1 MRRAWLTI
9 RYASFRNSSAVSVQ
23 GFLVCG
29 IDDPCFESRLLRVGV
44 RSVIVGVAW
53 SDMCVVWLLYCTL
66 VDQHP
71 TSLRGWSIP
80 HPVFVCSWGTQ
91 STWTR
96 DGTRNVTNYL
106 NCL

>member
-1 MRRAWLTI
+1 MRRTWLTI

-23 GFLVCG
+23 GFLVWG
-29 IDDPCFESRLLRVGV
+29 IDEFCFESKLSRVGV

-53 SDMCVVWLLYCTL
+53 SEMCVVLLYCTL

-80 HPVFVCSWGTQ
+80 HPVFVCSWGTE
-91 STWTR
+91 
-96 DGTRNVTNYL
+96 YL
-106 NCL
+106 EQRWDAECHSPVI